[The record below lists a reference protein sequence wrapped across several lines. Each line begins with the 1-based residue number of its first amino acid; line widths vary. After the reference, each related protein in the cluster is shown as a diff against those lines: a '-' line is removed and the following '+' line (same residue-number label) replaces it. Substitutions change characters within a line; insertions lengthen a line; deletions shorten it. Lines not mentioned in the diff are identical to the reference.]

1 MDSPLL
7 TGWQQEKAELQQ
19 EVSGLQEELVET
31 RAEKEELESRS
42 RALQERVRLGVKGH
56 MIVTQHS
63 AFVILTAPPN
73 ALPPYLSLSQLF
85 QSISAPLALSVQ
97 QEAEQHQW
105 RRRLREAR
113 EREARQALLL
123 HRLHN
128 KVSSIQQGEPPTPAA
143 GPNWSL
149 LAPTGPNWFKL
160 HCPHL
165 VQTGPLV
172 STTDA
177 VMSTVCA
184 GVGLQAAVSAPGA
197 AAAD

>member
-7 TGWQQEKAELQQ
+7 IGWQQEKAELQQ

-31 RAEKEELESRS
+31 RAEKEELQSRS

-63 AFVILTAPPN
+63 AFVISTAPPPPSLSLP
-73 ALPPYLSLSQLF
+73 ALPVNLCPARPLCAAGGGA
-85 QSISAPLALSVQ
+85 APVEE
-97 QEAEQHQW
+97 EAEGGQG
-105 RRRLREAR
+105 EGGATG
-113 EREARQALLL
+113 AAAAPPA
-123 HRLHN
+123 
-128 KVSSIQQGEPPTPAA
+128 QQGEQHPAGGA
-143 GPNWSL
+143 V
-149 LAPTGPNWFKL
+149 PTGPNWSQ
-160 HCPHL
+160 L

-172 STTDA
+172 SPADA
-177 VMSTVCA
+177 VVSTVCA